1 MSAARAQ
8 RRTARGEAA
17 QAPFNVIVVSFDTL
31 RPDYLHCYG
40 HPKPLSP
47 ALDELAAR
55 GVLFTDAVANCGWTL
70 PQHVTLLTGVLPL
83 KHRLIYV
90 RRRCHLAAR
99 LQTLAE
105 IFSQNGY
112 LTFGF
117 ANLNPYGG
125 AWRYGFHRGFRSYS
139 DLFPYNNGFERIVEP
154 IVQSLRLAGARPF
167 FIYIH
172 TNDTH
177 EPFAAAEPFG
187 SRWGATYQNRYEG
200 EVSYVDHHF
209 GLILEKLERLG
220 VAERTLVVAT
230 SDHGTEFQEHGF
242 LEKKLNLYEEI
253 LRIPLIMTLP
263 QLLPAGKRVQGLCQ
277 TVDIAPTILEICS
290 LRPPKQMDGESLLAR
305 MLGGRS
311 APPGTVFAHTL
322 HEAMYMYE
330 HFCARTAR
338 YKFIRTVPFF
348 RRTDKLE
355 GNVAERFAR
364 LDRVAQQRG
373 GVWRELYD
381 LEHDLGEQ
389 RNIVAEAARI
399 VRQLERKLDAWVRS
413 CGYEPRRPH

>member
-1 MSAARAQ
+1 VSAARA
-8 RRTARGEAA
+8 RAKTARAEEKP
-17 QAPFNVIVVSFDTL
+17 QAVNVILVSFDTL

-40 HPKPLSP
+40 HPQPLSP
-47 ALDELAAR
+47 ALDDLARR
-55 GVLFTDAVANCGWTL
+55 GASFTDAVANCGWTL

-83 KHRLIYV
+83 KHRLLYL
-90 RRRCHLAAR
+90 RRRCRLAGR

-125 AWRYGFHRGFRSYS
+125 AWRYGFYRGFRSYT
-139 DLFPYNNGFERIVEP
+139 DVFPYNNGFERIVEP
-154 IVQSLRLAGARPF
+154 IVESIRLAGTRPF

-187 SRWGATYQNRYEG
+187 SRWGSAYHNRYEG

-209 GLILEKLERLG
+209 GLILAELERLG
-220 VAERTLVVAT
+220 LTERTLVVAT

-242 LEKKLNLYEEI
+242 LEKKLNLYDEI

-263 QLLPAGKRVQGLCQ
+263 QLLAAGKRVGGLCQ

-290 LRPPKQMDGESLLAR
+290 LPSLKQMEGVSLLPR
-305 MLGGRS
+305 MVGRNGRV
-311 APPGTVFAHTL
+311 PETVFAHTL

-330 HFCARTAR
+330 HFCARSAR
-338 YKFIRTVPFF
+338 HKFIRTVPFF
-348 RRTDKLE
+348 RRSDKLA
-355 GNVAERFAR
+355 GNIAERFAR
-364 LDRVAQQRG
+364 LHQVAQQRG

-381 LEHDLGEQ
+381 LERDPGEQ
-389 RNIVAEAARI
+389 RNIIAEAPAI
-399 VRQLERKLDAWVRS
+399 ARQLECKLDAWIRR
-413 CGYEPRRPH
+413 CNYKPRRPR